1 MVIFSVSKLNF
12 EIKSNP
18 GKKNIHVNLT
28 SYEIKN
34 NVFCAFK
41 RLVFHLAIS

>member
-12 EIKSNP
+12 EIKSDP

-28 SYEIKN
+28 SYEIKMS
-34 NVFCAFK
+34 K
-41 RLVFHLAIS
+41 

>member
-18 GKKNIHVNLT
+18 GKKNIHVNLRGGGPRQIFLEDQT
-28 SYEIKN
+28 
-34 NVFCAFK
+34 
-41 RLVFHLAIS
+41 

>member
-18 GKKNIHVNLT
+18 GKKNIIHVNLA
-28 SYEIKN
+28 SYEIK
-34 NVFCAFK
+34 
-41 RLVFHLAIS
+41 ISK

>member
-18 GKKNIHVNLT
+18 GKKNIHVIVNLT
-28 SYEIKN
+28 SYEIK
-34 NVFCAFK
+34 VSK
-41 RLVFHLAIS
+41 

>member
-18 GKKNIHVNLT
+18 GKKNIHVNFT
-28 SYEIKN
+28 SDYEIK
-34 NVFCAFK
+34 
-41 RLVFHLAIS
+41 ISK